1 MKTIPSTNGIQ
12 WEPVSLDA
20 AREARER
27 TREIAVRTPL
37 VRFDYDT
44 EAEIYL
50 KLELLQPIRAFKLRG
65 AANAILAAGREGLAE
80 GVWTSSA
87 GNMAQGVCYAAREL
101 GIPAVV
107 YMPDTAPQAK
117 IDNVQALWRRGA
129 HAAGDGMGR
138 GLPQS
143 AAIRGRAGSISI
155 PIAIRW

>member
-1 MKTIPSTNGIQ
+1 MKAMPGKRGIH

-44 EAEIYL
+44 SADIYL
-50 KLELLQPIRAFKLRG
+50 KLELLQPIRSFKLRG
-65 AANAILAAGREGLAE
+65 SSNAILAAGREKLAG

-87 GNMAQGVCYAAREL
+87 GNMAQGVAYSARKI
-101 GIPAVV
+101 GVPAVV

-117 IDNVQALWRRGA
+117 IDNV
-129 HAAGDGMGR
+129 
-138 GLPQS
+138 
-143 AAIRGRAGSISI
+143 
-155 PIAIRW
+155 